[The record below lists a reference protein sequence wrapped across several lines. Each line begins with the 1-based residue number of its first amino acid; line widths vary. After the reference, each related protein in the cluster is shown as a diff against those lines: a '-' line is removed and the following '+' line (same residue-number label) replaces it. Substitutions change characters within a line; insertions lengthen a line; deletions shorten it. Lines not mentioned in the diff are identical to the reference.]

1 MARVTPKKALGQHF
15 LRDQNIARKI
25 VASIEPGLS
34 DSLIEIGPGEGVL
47 TQFLVASPDP
57 LWLVEIDP
65 ESVGYLKEHFPDMDS
80 RVITGDILQLDLTTY
95 AESKLGIIGNFPY
108 NISSQIF
115 FKVLH
120 ERNLINQVVGMVQ
133 REVAERIAAGPGSK
147 VYGILSVL
155 LQAFYNIEI
164 LFHVKPHVFTP
175 PPKVQSSVI
184 RLKRNQVDKLP
195 CSEKLFVEVVKKAF
209 NQRRKTLRNSL
220 QSILLNLE
228 SMEDWLK
235 KRPEQLSVPD
245 FIQLT
250 KAIENSQK

>member
-25 VASIEPGLS
+25 VASIEPALS
-34 DSLIEIGPGEGVL
+34 DCFIEIGPGEGVL
-47 TQFLVASPDP
+47 TQFLVELSEP
-57 LWLVEIDP
+57 LWLVEIDK
-65 ESVGYLKEHFPDMDS
+65 ESVLYLKERFPDIDS
-80 RVITGDILQLDLTTY
+80 RVVMGDFLQLDLADY
-95 AESKLGIIGNFPY
+95 AIGKLAIIGNFPY

-115 FKVLH
+115 FKVFH
-120 ERNLINQVVGMVQ
+120 ERHLVNQLVGMVQ

-147 VYGILSVL
+147 EYGILSVL
-155 LQAFYNIEI
+155 LKAFYDIEI
-164 LFHVKPHVFTP
+164 LFHVKPHVFSP

-184 RLKRNQVDKLP
+184 RFKRNQIKKLP

-228 SMEDWLK
+228 SMNDWLK
-235 KRPEQLSVPD
+235 KRPEQLDVND
-245 FIQLT
+245 FILLT
-250 KAIENSQK
+250 KTIENSRK